1 LNATASNGGGY
12 QNDGTKPAHTGGHVI
27 GVGVF
32 LRAGLFCVWVNL
44 GVFLVV
50 FRSVCM
56 MRFHTDSLMR
66 NLDDFV
72 SPLKDETID
81 NIGIDKAKELL
92 VHYRAAFGGIVG
104 IIEDDYINNNAD
116 LKPETPIIIQKIFDI
131 AMENQ

>member
-1 LNATASNGGGY
+1 
-12 QNDGTKPAHTGGHVI
+12 
-27 GVGVF
+27 
-32 LRAGLFCVWVNL
+32 
-44 GVFLVV
+44 
-50 FRSVCM
+50 M

-81 NIGIDKAKELL
+81 NIDIEKAKELL
-92 VHYRAAFGGIVG
+92 AHYRAAFGGIVG